1 MGVFNLLLCN
11 ASVTRFLFLLSSYYY
26 YCYYNGLRDVFQRH
40 PYACKQA
47 SQPTAHFK
55 STPQSTS
62 KCLIRYCLL

>member
-26 YCYYNGLRDVFQRH
+26 YYYNGLRDVFQRH

-47 SQPTAHFK
+47 SQPAAHFK
-55 STPQSTS
+55 ALHKALQNASSDTVF
-62 KCLIRYCLL
+62 